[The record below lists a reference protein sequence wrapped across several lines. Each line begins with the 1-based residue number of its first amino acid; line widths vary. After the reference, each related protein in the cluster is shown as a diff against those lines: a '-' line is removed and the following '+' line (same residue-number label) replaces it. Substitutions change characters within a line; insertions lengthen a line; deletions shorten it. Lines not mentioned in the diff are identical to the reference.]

1 MPRPKIERNT
11 HTIDASGKILGRLA
25 SEIAKL
31 LQGKHKP
38 DYTPNIDAGD
48 IVEVSNVTKIKLSG
62 KKMDQKVYYRHSGY
76 PGGLKTR
83 KISEAME
90 KDPTFVLR
98 NAVSFMLP
106 KNTFRSR
113 MISRLRI
120 KTVPKK
126 AAK

>member
-113 MISRLRI
+113 RISRLRI